1 MGVLWRLDCNG
12 LHTGAHGAQIAER
25 RRSWGTEFAVFFRIF
40 LFHTQPAWFST
51 HGRHFFSHAT
61 TMSNEKPPDF
71 PFPLKTCLFLPP
83 TTSPAAFSTAGL
95 ADALGFT
102 LQYLQTL
109 MTAQE
114 NPEIIRPAVTN
125 LLDHFLKTDLITHLV
140 PAVNP
145 PAAPVLTPPT
155 DYSHLLGKIT
165 ALETSIATLVK
176 ASALSRKVES
186 TPSTQKPLQNAPMPM
201 QPKRAGSAPP
211 TYAKV
216 ASAPLHPS
224 VVVSTTAFTWP
235 DTGRPKV
242 SDVCKFLNE
251 RLAQSAHSQVHVS
264 AARWTARGNLVLWG
278 GPNNTLAL
286 LSSALGYI
294 SKALFDT
301 FSASAFSSPDSPP
314 QIRPNVRWSKLLI
327 NRVPT
332 GKSSDHEVFTPEECH
347 QALLTENPSYASLSI
362 TQRPSWVRSPSLY
375 KDGAVSS
382 LSLSFE
388 DPDGSRAQAL
398 IASRTLFIFGS
409 VAVVK
414 KWKQKPP
421 PPKPIPEKGS
431 DSLKPVPPLTS
442 KRPPTSPPQMAAPP
456 STKRKVRPT
465 KAGAGT

>member
-1 MGVLWRLDCNG
+1 MTDQEPLP
-12 LHTGAHGAQIAER
+12 
-25 RRSWGTEFAVFFRIF
+25 F
-40 LFHTQPAWFST
+40 
-51 HGRHFFSHAT
+51 
-61 TMSNEKPPDF
+61 PP
-71 PFPLKTCLFLPP
+71 PLKTCLFLPP
-83 TTSPAAFSTAGL
+83 ETAPASFSIAGF

-102 LQYLQTL
+102 LRYLQILVTV
-109 MTAQE
+109 QE
-114 NPEIIRPAVTN
+114 NPEFIHAAVAN
-125 LLDHFLKTDLITHLV
+125 LLDHFLKNDLITHIV
-140 PAVNP
+140 PASAV
-145 PAAPVLTPPT
+145 PVLAPPT

-165 ALETSIATLVK
+165 ALETSIVALVK
-176 ASALSRKVES
+176 TSALFKKAEP
-186 TPSTQKPLQNAPMPM
+186 TPSTQKPLQSAPLPA
-201 QPKRAGSAPP
+201 QQKQAGSAPP

-294 SKALFDT
+294 SKALFDS
-301 FSASAFSSPDSPP
+301 FSASAFSSPDTPP

-332 GKSSDHEVFTPEECH
+332 GKLSNHEVFTPEECH

-362 TQRPSWVRSPSLY
+362 TQRPSWVRSPSSY
-375 KDGAVSS
+375 KDSAVSS

-421 PPKPIPEKGS
+421 PPKSILGKGI
-431 DSLKPVPPLTS
+431 DSLKPAPSFAS
-442 KRPPTSPPQMAAPP
+442 KRPPTSPPQSAVPP
-456 STKRKVRPT
+456 PAKRKVKSM
-465 KAGAGT
+465 KAALGT